1 MFRAPVDAPNRREKP
16 MTRSQWLWMQ
26 ASLAVMAAASA
37 AIRRDAYAAAAAQTP
52 ASPAPFGDG

>member
-1 MFRAPVDAPNRREKP
+1 

-37 AIRRDAYAAAAAQTP
+37 VIRRDAYDAAAAQTP
-52 ASPAPFGDG
+52 ASPAPLGTSDA